1 VVKVG
6 FHVSIAG
13 GIDKAFDR
21 AIARECNTFQIF
33 TRNPRTW
40 RSRELEKVEIDR
52 FQRKREETKIY
63 PIFAH
68 MPYIQNLSSPVESVY
83 ERSVKSLLEEFR
95 RCSLLGIPYVVTHLG
110 SHLGTCEGK
119 AVDRVVEGIK
129 TVLQEDFDVGLLL
142 ENTAGSPNQI
152 GSNFDDLNS
161 IFVKV
166 NDQRVGLC
174 FDTCHAFVAGMNIG
188 TEKGLEFILTQM
200 QKIIGFNRLKLV
212 HLNDSK
218 NECGSHND
226 KHEHIGLG
234 KIGVKGFRRIIKSEL
249 GRYPMIMETPVD
261 DREDIDNMR
270 MVRRLAV

>member
-1 VVKVG
+1 MVKIG

-13 GIDKAFDR
+13 SIDKAFDR
-21 AIARECNTFQIF
+21 AIALECNTFQIF

-40 RSRELEKVEIDR
+40 KSRELEKSEIDK
-52 FQRKREETKIY
+52 FQQKMEETKIS

-83 ERSVKSLLEEFR
+83 ERSVKSLQEEFR
-95 RCSLLGIPYVVTHLG
+95 RCSLLGIPYVVSHLG
-110 SHLGTCEGK
+110 SHLGTGKEK
-119 AVDRVVEGIK
+119 AVDRVVKGIE
-129 TVLQEDFDVGLLL
+129 TVLQEDFNVDLLL

-152 GSNFDDLNS
+152 GSNFDDLNT

-166 NDQRVGLC
+166 NDHRVGLC
-174 FDTCHAFVAGMNIG
+174 FDTCHAYVAGMNIG
-188 TEKGLEFILTQM
+188 TKKGLEFTLTQM
-200 QKIIGFNRLKLV
+200 QEIIGFNRLKLV

-234 KIGVKGFRRIIKSEL
+234 KIGVNGFRRIIKSKL
-249 GRYPMIMETPVD
+249 GCYPMIMETPVD
-261 DREDIDNMR
+261 DREDIDNLR